1 MRIIDLLKSGKQTLS
16 FEFFPPKN
24 VEQEEHLFA
33 VVNQLKSFSPDY
45 VAVTYG
51 ALGTNQEK
59 SFHWVGKMK
68 NDFKIEPVAHLT
80 CVADDKK
87 GIIGKLRELKSLRIE
102 NILALRGDPPEGKE
116 NFSPVPNGFKYAS
129 DLVALIKNE
138 QPKIC
143 VGVAGYP
150 EKHPEAKNLDED
162 ILHLKTKVDAGADYI
177 VTQLFFD
184 NQKYFTFVDKCRKMG
199 ITVPI
204 VPGIMPITSYKS
216 IFKMTQTCG
225 ASIPLDLLNKLERHK
240 EEPNAIIAIGIE
252 QAVKQCLELRQNN
265 VPGLHFF
272 VLNQATIITQILNR
286 ML

>member
-1 MRIIDLLKSGKQTLS
+1 MKVIDLLSSGKQTLS

-24 VEQEEHLFA
+24 AEQEEHLFT

-68 NDFKIEPVAHLT
+68 NEFKIEPVAHLT
-80 CVADDKK
+80 CVGDNMGGIRKK
-87 GIIGKLRELKSLRIE
+87 ISELTEGGVE
-102 NILALRGDPPEGKE
+102 NILALRGDPPEGINK
-116 NFSPVPNGFKYAS
+116 FSPLPSGFKYAS
-129 DLVALIKNE
+129 ELVELIKKE
-138 QPKIC
+138 QPNVCI
-143 VGVAGYP
+143 GVAGYP
-150 EKHPEAKNLDED
+150 EKHPEVISLEQDLLN
-162 ILHLKTKVDAGADYI
+162 LKTKVDAGADYI

-184 NQKYFTFVDKCRKMG
+184 NQKYFTFVEKCQKMG
-199 ITVPI
+199 IKVPI

-225 ASIPLDLLNKLERHK
+225 ASIPQDLLNKLEKNK
-240 EEPNAIIAIGIE
+240 EEPRAIMAIGVE
-252 QAVKQCLELRQNN
+252 QAVNQCIELRQNK